1 MFAIQ
6 VKFGGRIYVR
16 GGVSA
21 DGRKRKSYHP
31 TKVKPEA

>member
-1 MFAIQ
+1 MFANQ

-16 GGVSA
+16 GGVGA
-21 DGRKRKSYHP
+21 DERKRKSYHP